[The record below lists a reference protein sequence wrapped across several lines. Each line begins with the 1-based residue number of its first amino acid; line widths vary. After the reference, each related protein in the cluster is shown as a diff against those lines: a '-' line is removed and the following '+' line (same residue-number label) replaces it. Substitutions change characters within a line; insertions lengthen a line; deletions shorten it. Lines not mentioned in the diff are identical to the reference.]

1 MVRFY
6 CIICPK
12 YLPVIIVSFFYIFS
26 FLGGG
31 GAVFGLFVNSE
42 ERRRVKGSQGTLEF
56 DVAKLVLRQPYFL
69 HFQTEGKKFEDY

>member
-12 YLPVIIVSFFYIFS
+12 YLPVIIVTLFYIFS

-42 ERRRVKGSQGTLEF
+42 ERRRVK
-56 DVAKLVLRQPYFL
+56 DLREPWNL
-69 HFQTEGKKFEDY
+69 MLRS